1 VKYGKKCDDQMKLD
15 TRGSEEVIAGA
26 GAEATT
32 RAGVKAMGVS
42 AKRMFNRTC
51 SPL

>member
-1 VKYGKKCDDQMKLD
+1 MKLD
-15 TRGSEEVIAGA
+15 TRGSEEVMAGAGAGA

-32 RAGVKAMGVS
+32 RAGVKAMGVF